1 MELYD
6 RAADHRQTFWPSA
19 TDAVDRRSH
28 MILHALQPI
37 SPSILLR
44 CSPCD
49 SRSLDFSFFK
59 LPKIAKK
66 NPKRSSLSTQLSNY
80 VTEPSAESTP
90 IITIIS
96 TISIIV
102 SNHPIAQPSQSTH
115 NHLNQRTTIAII
127 TVIIYLSIY
136 LSSFTSLHL
145 PLNTLIWSTWT
156 TNLDLNSPG
165 P

>member
-1 MELYD
+1 
-6 RAADHRQTFWPSA
+6 
-19 TDAVDRRSH
+19 

-102 SNHPIAQPSQSTH
+102 SNHPIAQPSQSTY
-115 NHLNQRTTIAII
+115 NHRNHHGHHLPFHLPLF
-127 TVIIYLSIY
+127 IYLSPFTSEHLNLINLDHKFGPQFTWTIIHFDY
-136 LSSFTSLHL
+136 NSPEPILSSHQQW
-145 PLNTLIWSTWT
+145 TLQKTIKISR
-156 TNLDLNSPG
+156 
-165 P
+165 